1 MKFLKLNSNHLE
13 SVNISKYKIDWDRKV
28 SAPQKKVSDFLRPFW
43 SGDIVLLEFRI
54 PGSLLRI
61 DILNISKK
69 IAVEVSPDSI
79 HRNFNPFM
87 HKNRSEFLKKLKSD
101 QDKITWCEKSGIFM
115 VELVDSDIETLSVE
129 TFSMKG
135 VEL

>member
-1 MKFLKLNSNHLE
+1 M
-13 SVNISKYKIDWDRKV
+13 DWSRKV
-28 SAPQKKVSDFLRPFW
+28 SAPQKKVSDFLLPYW

-69 IAVEVSPDSI
+69 IAIEVSPDSI

-101 QDKITWCEKSGIFM
+101 QDKINWCEKSGIFM

-129 TFSMKG
+129 TFSVKG
-135 VEL
+135 IEL